1 MAYVAN
7 EDGYDEYQS
16 DAEIMYHISDT
27 YLGRKP
33 LLTPR
38 IPRVAKESG
47 ENIRTKR
54 ICVSPSIEQC
64 VLGIDGVSYMESSS
78 LEVGKSWYVYQTT
91 KKGKPARK
99 VQDFD
104 TTEEHWIKEETR
116 FEYFGKLFRFQ
127 ESDFAV
133 LKNREIIFEF
143 D

>member
-1 MAYVAN
+1 MAYVTN
-7 EDGYDEYQS
+7 EEGYNEYQS
-16 DAEIMYHISDT
+16 DADVMYHISDT

-38 IPRVAKESG
+38 IPRSAKESG
-47 ENIRTKR
+47 ENVRTKR

-64 VLGIDGVSYMESSS
+64 VLGIDGVSYMEYSS
-78 LEVGKSWYVYQTT
+78 LEIGKSWYVYQTS
-91 KKGKPARK
+91 KRGNPAK
-99 VQDFD
+99 NIGDFN

-116 FEYFGKLFRFQ
+116 FEYFGRLFRFQ

>member
-1 MAYVAN
+1 MAYIPN
-7 EDGYDEYQS
+7 ESGYDEYNN
-16 DAEIMYHISDT
+16 DAGVMYHISDT

-38 IPRVAKESG
+38 IPRSAHKSG
-47 ENIRTKR
+47 EDIRTKR

-64 VLGIDGVSYMESSS
+64 VLGIDGISYMESSS
-78 LEVGKSWYVYQTT
+78 LEVGKSWYVYKTN
-91 KKGKPARK
+91 KKGRPAK
-99 VQDFD
+99 KIGDFE
-104 TTEEHWIKEETR
+104 TTEEHWIKEDTH

-127 ESDFAV
+127 ECDFAV

>member
-38 IPRVAKESG
+38 IPRVAKESR

>member
-1 MAYVAN
+1 
-7 EDGYDEYQS
+7 
-16 DAEIMYHISDT
+16 
-27 YLGRKP
+27 
-33 LLTPR
+33 
-38 IPRVAKESG
+38 
-47 ENIRTKR
+47 
-54 ICVSPSIEQC
+54 
-64 VLGIDGVSYMESSS
+64 MESSS

-116 FEYFGKLFRFQ
+116 FEYVGKLFRFQ